1 MDDNL
6 TSSQKMT
13 KPSAIETA
21 GTRIQMP
28 FLLMC
33 GMGLAM
39 FYGSVAAFVFIALAA
54 GAPFG
59 GGSYIH

>member
-1 MDDNL
+1 
-6 TSSQKMT
+6 MT